1 MPSHIL
7 SGYQYQPRGIAV
19 YSSRVMND
27 EISGE
32 YIVHRGN
39 QNKVEFRMNQ
49 EQMDYIRREN
59 YINRG
64 SLILMRVDKLE
75 DNIHLFLE
83 KIDD

>member
-1 MPSHIL
+1 
-7 SGYQYQPRGIAV
+7 
-19 YSSRVMND
+19 MND

-83 KIDD
+83 KIDDWRHSSAACVMD

>member
-32 YIVHRGN
+32 YILHRGN